1 MFKTIGFVLF
11 LLLSFSTPVEEGVLE
26 LRVTDVTG
34 QTVRNIGITCG
45 ERCATAYS
53 DDVGRARL
61 KLPPD
66 KRSDDWVSLQTMKG
80 SGGQEWVLVSPW
92 DFRLNVPSFANKPE
106 NIAVVTIA
114 RKGDRQ
120 LLSSGKA
127 VETLTARIVRQLK
140 AKLEREVSDQERQL
154 VLQEQAASFGLS
166 PQDVDAAIREWGRKA
181 EDPYQQGLAALYERN
196 FPKATELLTKSYEI
210 RKAEKEKKEN
220 EFVDVAL
227 FLGDALYAQKQYRE
241 AVVKYKEASGERPTD
256 GVIWYQLT
264 MALLGAEEL
273 DEAERTIGRS
283 VSAKMAESGFGPR
296 SPQLAGAQ
304 FEQAKL
310 YFRQRRFKEAEDLL
324 KKALEINEQE
334 LGPQDESVEK
344 CLRALAEVYW
354 ATDRHKEAGEVSS
367 RANEIKNKMTR
378 ERQER
383 NLAEA
388 KTELANKE
396 KELGPENP
404 ALEPS
409 VRRLAFAH
417 FYLNQFAEAELL
429 FVRALGFSEKAN
441 GRDHP
446 AIAVP
451 VMDVARV
458 YHSLK
463 KYPEA
468 EAAWKRALA
477 ILEKVVEPDH
487 YRLLKPLQGYWMT
500 LLDMGREAEA
510 KAVQER
516 MRAIEKKYPGYGDA
530 NKKAAKMNKE
540 PHSEPRLMSRS

>member
-1 MFKTIGFVLF
+1 MCKIISFVLF
-11 LLLSFSTPVEEGVLE
+11 LLLSLPPLVEEGVLE

-61 KLPPD
+61 KLPPE
-66 KRSDDWVSLQTMKG
+66 KRSDDWVFLQTMKG

-106 NIAVVTIA
+106 NIAVITVA

-120 LLSSGKA
+120 LLSSGRA
-127 VETLTARIVRQLK
+127 VQTLTTRIVRQLR
-140 AKLEREVSDQERQL
+140 AKLEREVSVQERQL
-154 VLQEQAASFGLS
+154 VLQEQAAAFGLT
-166 PQDVDAAIREWGRKA
+166 PQDVDAAIREWGRKS
-181 EDPYQQGLAALYERN
+181 EDEYHQGLAALYERN
-196 FPKATELLTKSYEI
+196 FPMATELLTKSYEI

-220 EFVDVAL
+220 EFVDAAV
-227 FLGDALYAQKQYRE
+227 FLGDSLMAQKKFRE
-241 AVVKYKEASGERPTD
+241 AAAKYHEAHTERPTD
-256 GVIWYQLT
+256 GVILNYLT
-264 MALLGAEEL
+264 VALLEAEDV
-273 DEAERTIGRS
+273 DEAERTGRKAT
-283 VSAKMAESGFGPR
+283 SAKMAESGFGPR

-304 FEQAKL
+304 FELARV
-310 YFRQRRFKEAEDLL
+310 YFRQRKFKEAEATL
-324 KKALEINEQE
+324 KEALEINEQQ

-354 ATDRHKEAGEVSS
+354 ATDRYKEAGEVSS

-417 FYLNQFAEAELL
+417 FYLQQYAEAEPL
-429 FVRALGFSEKAN
+429 FVRALGFSEKVN

-446 AIAVP
+446 AIVVP

-458 YHSLK
+458 CHSLK

-468 EAAWKRALA
+468 EAAWKCALA

-500 LLDMGREAEA
+500 LLDIGREAEA

-516 MRAIEKKYPGYGDA
+516 MRAIEKKYPGYGGA
-530 NKKAAKMNKE
+530 KKAA
-540 PHSEPRLMSRS
+540 